1 MWRGFHQFLLRT
13 AQRERSEFLTP
24 SAIDACPLHTNC
36 GGRSSPSL
44 FSLVHRANECIMP
57 SDITHVKWV
66 IATPLAMLIA
76 ITLTVVIVSA
86 LLESSNR

>member
-1 MWRGFHQFLLRT
+1 
-13 AQRERSEFLTP
+13 
-24 SAIDACPLHTNC
+24 
-36 GGRSSPSL
+36 
-44 FSLVHRANECIMP
+44 MP
-57 SDITHVKWV
+57 SDITRVKWV

>member
-1 MWRGFHQFLLRT
+1 
-13 AQRERSEFLTP
+13 
-24 SAIDACPLHTNC
+24 
-36 GGRSSPSL
+36 
-44 FSLVHRANECIMP
+44 MP

-76 ITLTVVIVSA
+76 ITLTMVIVSA